1 MLVEERVKQVY
12 DKVKSLSK
20 TFNRTEEDFGKS
32 LQDERSA
39 KALYEKAKTKYGV
52 NLLDAPDVDSF
63 LDSLNT
69 KPKDVQ
75 TEVVESSVKK
85 YKLPDYNKGFEAIQD
100 TIPSMQTKA
109 PKAQISDTL
118 DMGLNKTGLDFVQS
132 DYNPVKKA
140 LGVDSVRDYMTPQ
153 EKIRKQID
161 SLGEDV
167 VMDKTI
173 ADNLHADI
181 DSELKR
187 INDAYGDFL
196 MEYESKQAS
205 MTANGSAP
213 WSPAMPAMFG
223 QRKKYAEYLDKNKA
237 LYDEIHAK
245 QKALYRQKEL
255 VDSYKELADVD
266 KSIAVREQ
274 LSSMVSNGEI
284 SENTMNVLR
293 SNIGQMYKEDHIN
306 RLVNDGSI
314 SQEVADKVLAM
325 GDWSDKATMA
335 RGFTSGRFEDIASLG
350 MNEIAR
356 NIDVINVMNRIKR
369 GEQVSEEEKSLALIY
384 SKLSQMNTK
393 EKADKR
399 DWQYGFG
406 QMMQKSLMF
415 VAEMALTGGVSSS
428 TKTLG
433 AKGFKSIIDNLASS
447 GAKHITAKAMGE
459 AAKQTIKLAG
469 KGFMRQAKLS
479 AITPTTY
486 VDFTGRLANRHFET
500 NDKLTVGDY
509 AKNMYLSWASTTAER
524 YSETLFNIF
533 DDIPLAT
540 ILTKGKATKGLLTHM
555 IPALGQITGN
565 DKFQYLT
572 DMMKAVGVH
581 PNIINEIGSE
591 VTSVLMESGLT
602 LDKEKLQEL
611 SWGFVGQV
619 ALQSIIMSGMGSLTR
634 YTVGGASAAFA
645 NKEAQRAFDRSMEI
659 FGQMPFSNN
668 NLNALKDELMNAIS
682 NERYIQDGKSS
693 DRTVADILNEMDT
706 IVREGSYNKQ
716 DRAILGFASNA
727 AKNGAYRYGQMQAV
741 KSYVESKIGEFEHED
756 GNVYEVTDSQGNT
769 YFMLDNTED
778 VVVLR
783 NKVTGE
789 KLTKPKSYFQEGS
802 ITQTNG
808 TDWAINTLLTGV
820 DAWNTQA
827 LQEQIQQRQDDGTA
841 TYIMLSG
848 QRLPVVRYDAKSGNY
863 IVANPADGTEM
874 PINPNDK
881 DVIPLYPE
889 NTEGGQPQADMTDNA
904 GVPLEVEQE
913 SEVEQDDTDN
923 IDNIDNT
930 EQEQVEELKYSED
943 GEPIW
948 QSASVERG
956 KQEIDSAFDAEEA
969 ISYVNDKVKE
979 AKKALEKANNK
990 KAHSTNL
997 TERKAENERIKAE
1010 KEDAQKALDYW
1021 NQMKSL
1027 YEAVAK
1033 EEAPQQQDTLNVVDD
1048 SRDTPADARARG
1060 FKMINGIRYDRQTE
1074 MKSAKYGND
1083 KEVKFADKVFAK
1095 AKIAVV
1101 EASEAQ
1107 PSHMG
1112 GQENPLHFMPEAQPK
1127 ARVDAVSVKREDDI
1141 ARNMNPQEI
1150 TGGATAYTG
1159 SPSLNQVGEA
1169 IQGNSRLAALKRMY
1183 EQYPEKAKEYKQY
1196 LIDHAAEWGLNPQD
1210 IASMQAPILV
1220 NVLDVTEQ
1228 QAIELG
1234 QKTAQDIESGG
1245 KQAIAPQNVAQQLGK
1260 DMKTFA
1266 GILLRTDDED
1276 VALDDV
1282 VNANGYNA
1290 LKYLTQKKVITETQ
1304 LQTALDEKGN
1314 ITPEARQALKD
1325 ILSQIIFKDGNKNI
1339 RAQFAKLPKTAQ
1351 KALLQTI
1358 ARELDSA
1365 EGEGILKDI
1374 QEAIEVYNNLLND
1387 KDFVEA
1393 KGVDAVQ
1400 NAVNL
1405 WAKQIQMDF
1414 TEGNFV
1420 PEDRYSNFAIALAV
1434 SFKVD
1439 KMKEQA
1445 AKLNQLY
1452 DYLQQEGGDIF
1463 NPAVKLS
1470 KEEAVKE
1477 VYGVELNNKK
1487 QDETNEQSG
1496 DSISIDANQESGNG
1510 RPTSTEGVTDVGQSE
1525 QDLGQTDSQ
1534 GAVGD
1539 SQTRVSEKKR
1549 TRVTGPLS
1557 EEEYKE
1563 YQSKLDEIDAQIE
1576 KADTPNQALID
1587 ERSRL
1592 FYNFLR
1598 RITNESFSVVSENDF
1613 REIMEDYG
1621 ISQEDINYIAE
1632 KYHDPEIASA
1642 GIYAEGQIFFFTENI
1657 KSIEDLRLTLV
1668 HERQHRLTLENW
1680 NYYYN
1685 EVTSRVDSVDELKSN
1700 LVALSGINEYN
1711 NRTKDDMDELV
1722 GEFIS
1727 YAMMYVYTGKKYPN
1741 RFKELGL
1748 NEKLINFIKEI
1759 DYEQRGYEGR
1769 VRINQG
1775 VRNQEWY
1782 SDLFRSRRGSAQE
1795 DIDDENI
1802 AGAIQQNERDTPP
1815 GYSNVDEQGDRTS
1828 STSGEG
1834 TQRAESSKQ
1843 IEITEELIDSL
1854 PVDDLVK
1861 LYAKQYLNGKQNTV
1875 TRSAYQ
1881 TIKDYVQNES
1891 RVGTGYSSNADTA
1904 QLGSRTD
1911 DATVQS
1917 MGTDG
1922 EQSGPVDRG
1931 QSNGVV
1937 STERPSGEDSQGS
1950 LFSVPGEESNNGVE
1964 QEASNDSDISSD
1976 NSRGSSRGR
1985 RKGSDVRKSGRST
1998 SGSRVSADVGRG
2010 DSASQQSIDDKIKSA
2025 DDLISD
2031 ALAEIED
2038 ILKNSANTVGAL
2050 GNAEMFKLIPAT
2062 AKLGY
2067 ALTKKGFY
2075 TFQKWFA
2082 QMQKHIGPL
2091 LQKHLTVE
2099 EVDEFIRDMW
2109 DTDFPFNGETHT
2121 VSEWASMVEQEELRK
2136 MVRMSLEEKIAL
2148 QKSKENVE
2156 TIVEDLDNIRESLPF
2171 LLPQQQE
2178 DVLKAETQFF
2188 SQSHKSRK
2196 YGNGKGIMFTNG
2208 TGTGKTYTGLGI
2220 VKRFVK
2226 QGKGRIL
2233 IVTAQDKKIK
2243 DWIRDASNLGIEATQ
2258 LKDTKDKGKGVVV
2271 TQFAN
2276 MYQNR
2281 ALLEEEWDLIV
2292 YDESHK
2298 LMESK
2303 DGRLTARAVMHHMLS
2318 NRDIEQAVRRH
2329 LRDHEL
2335 FKKEYELRDE
2345 LEYLN
2350 ELYGKNL
2357 KELSQEDRDNFDK
2370 LGGIDG
2376 IKRRI
2381 DSINSELDTIKV
2393 QQDNLVKQTLKD
2405 ENALEKAKK
2414 SVDNT
2419 KVVFLSASPFNT
2431 AKNLD
2436 YVESY
2441 IFSYNPEASNEFDGE
2456 RLPSEL
2462 REGDRNNFVLEKFPS
2477 SHFKLG
2483 NGSVQMRSEQ
2493 QITNPE
2499 QSSQEEVDFS
2509 ESLQDLGTLSG
2520 RTLDS
2525 EWDYSRQFPRFNF
2538 SQAETFNRMYDALQR
2553 GKYAPLM
2560 QYFKIFTEYN
2570 LYTEYFEAIKTSL
2583 SLDRIRQH
2591 VELGRK
2597 VVVFHRRRSN
2607 STKGGFVGTP
2617 VNDSIAEAQ
2626 IQEQDHRKLM
2636 EEFEIEFADYLAWE
2650 KEANLDFANYQ
2661 ITEAFATDE
2670 EKAQYQEDL
2679 KKWRKKVE
2687 EAKLKGT
2694 KKVPDRPTMKTKTVV
2709 TFNGSLNEKEK
2720 RENADAFNNPNSD
2733 AKVIVVQ
2740 VASGKEGV
2748 DLHDTTGKFQRA
2760 EINLYLPESPIEF
2773 IQAEGRIY
2781 RIGNKSNAI
2790 FEYPLLGID
2799 LELAAFAMKIN
2810 GRAQTSENLALGK
2823 QSRGLRDSIS
2833 RAALSSR
2840 PIPVSNQQ
2848 GIGGKQLDSKQEQ
2861 KKEDFDD
2868 AIRNY
2873 DEWRDKQSDILEEK
2887 QVPDPIGERMTV
2899 WAMPEGGDTVLVPFA
2914 GEGSVARYVD
2924 TKARLVAYEPSM
2936 AKYSRLAMLCGGSG
2950 RKIENKEY
2958 LGEERYYNDNIL
2970 YFKPYGD
2977 PKVEVNGI
2985 SHAIYRLSDSGR
2997 MIVLTTSGDMLRERL
3012 ANKYSFD
3019 ESIITRAQIKLPT
3032 SVMGINKNNLEIIVI
3047 DKLADKELQNQAKGD
3062 TLQLDFSNITNET
3075 ELWEALR
3082 GVQMPERIID
3092 NVAKTRKRA
3101 EKALDNYIA
3110 SSPLVK
3116 KRTEYSA
3123 NGKNKLVPKIYKSNF
3138 ECSFEMKVEGYNAFR
3153 YANFTKGNPKY
3164 SPRNVEALARA
3175 WDSRQEAIK
3184 NLEKNT
3190 DKYSIERV
3198 EAYKTMCN
3206 FIEALLDKTPPQLRN
3221 LARGISENVV
3231 TGQIDVPTLKDTIKG
3246 MLGGNAA
3253 LERLNDRVMKVAE
3266 AFGLEVEIVS
3276 ENHPKFSGK
3285 SRGVQGFYSL
3295 NDNKIWI
3302 KEEYINS
3309 VRVSDEKKAE
3319 VLLHEAIHAVTSHAL
3334 SAYQNGLINEN
3345 SPLYKA
3351 CNDIAEV
3358 YEAIKDDP
3366 TFVSLIKGKDGIDAA
3381 NNEYGL
3387 SDVHEMM
3394 AELAN
3399 PAFRAALK
3407 AKKLWRQ
3414 VINGIKRILGIQIP
3428 GVESEQTDAL
3438 NVLENA
3444 LEVLLDNLD
3453 VNTFNRYKSA
3463 GLFSKMEFNYK
3474 TDNSANDALKLGNL
3488 TDNDGNRFYEKNGS
3502 IDLWDISRL
3511 LKEARRQIA
3520 PVRLTDR
3527 NVNHIL
3533 KSHNKEFKNNI
3544 QNVLNFIDDVFKN
3557 ATVMHRARAGAM
3569 YVVVENPKTDKAA
3582 IIKLYP
3588 SEYGDY
3594 YNVETAGYYRKSM
3607 LDKKDEIARLSEPEL
3622 SDSVTN
3628 ASKPQQPQINGEEA
3642 LNTKAAITSYDKG
3655 SNNSDN
3661 TIDDSQKSSK
3671 LYRQSST
3678 PLETRQHSEEVMR
3691 EKIDGMADVFG
3702 VTPEYIYDE
3711 KNTNQKGWYEPAT
3724 GKVVVNLAAHATIDD
3739 ARQTYLHEVVGHF
3752 GLRGLLKDKFEQV
3765 MEQVFNSL
3773 PKEVQD
3779 KYLSKYGSKDIAA
3792 EEYLSQMAEMD
3803 IEPNLIAKLIGFV
3816 REALRA
3822 MGVNLNNYSNADMQY
3837 LLWRSKNNLK
3847 ANPGY
3852 IEVAKWG
3859 AKDLEIRRRIYG
3871 KPKGY
3876 QTNDIKMTR
3885 WERLLYERQDLM
3897 RPVKK
3902 IVDEMINRGG
3912 AVKESSDV
3920 LSQGFLSTSRA
3931 GSEVEDFDLNKLAP
3945 MARAFGKAINTIAN
3959 KFNISS
3965 ETAQKQV
3972 YDYLFARHAPERNK
3986 QICLGEIINAA
3997 KKAIKPDKAN
4007 LVNAEFLK
4015 ELERLA
4021 GLIYDNQFANGKNM
4035 INPQNVTAEQ
4045 AKLLITL
4052 AGVMSKEVNTIANF
4066 YTKDANGKKVYIGN
4080 NRSGMN
4086 DVEAATIIN
4095 KLYDADTKAV
4105 FDELSARVKECT
4117 DFTLDKWLEYELI
4130 SQEEYDTYKKQYKY
4144 YIPLRGWEEKGEDI
4158 DYSAIPAKQR
4168 TSSGLLNLNRRAEGR
4183 WSRAENPISYI
4194 QSMAISAC
4202 VTGNRNLIR
4211 RKAFNLILE
4220 NHGNIGDLAS
4230 FKYWYEVK
4238 DEDGNVVEYTPVAPS
4253 QDMFDKGLVKRI
4265 PDMDYLWH
4273 KTKDEKL
4280 LHEIVVMI
4288 DGKKHS
4294 FFLHG
4299 EIGAFAA
4306 TSINGN
4312 IQDTRSEI
4320 TRLISKGTRIIS
4332 ANLTGRNIYFIFK
4345 NMIRDI
4351 GFGNF
4356 AYFIESGL
4364 HKTLKMNGNYL
4375 SAMRIAA
4382 LDAAHADVSKMK
4394 PEVKADY
4401 DLYQEYKLN
4410 GGQTGYIQL
4419 REIDKLTK
4427 DFDKLLNKVSGNTGT
4442 LENSAEFVL
4451 NTLNILGKAS
4461 ENAMRFAVYK
4471 TERQMGASPREA
4483 AIRAKEIT
4491 VNFNKAGAKKGLSS
4505 IYAFFNPAVQG
4516 AYRYAKLFKEYPQR
4530 ALATT
4535 FALMAMKFGLNCICE
4550 ALLGGDDDENKGET
4564 AYDRLS
4570 DYVKAT
4576 NWVIPLNWLP
4586 GERNDD
4592 EFLCIPLPQSVRAST
4607 YFSDCMTEVMFG
4619 RKSIGEAFGDFAL
4632 FGAGEFVPFDID
4644 AFDFSGQKPVGSLIQ
4659 MITPT
4664 VARPIIEAYVVNR
4677 DFMGNPVSKEPYLRD
4692 QNIAP
4697 QSEMAFNSTS
4707 KFFVGV
4713 SEVLN
4718 KIAGGNKTI
4727 SAGVKI
4733 AENGQVEESGLRM
4746 FMDINPARIQH
4757 VLKGWFGGMVEPLF
4771 DTYDIMTSAL
4781 DENKDIDINTVPMI
4795 NQIVKGPTSKP
4806 GYKTYYQMRDEA
4818 ELIMK
4823 VVKMKEDNME
4833 YDEDYIDVISN
4844 KYNTE
4849 IVEVFHTYS
4858 QIINDLNK
4866 QIMSLKTNS
4875 SRLESIDDIQK
4886 LDEKRNKLILEAAK
4900 AYREIC
4906 KQRDKDN

>member
-1 MLVEERVKQVY
+1 MDIIY
-12 DKVKSLSK
+12 DKNKAKQLYDQIGSNIKS
-20 TFNRTEEDFGKS
+20 TED
-32 LQDERSA
+32 QY
-39 KALYEKAKTKYGV
+39 YEKLNNPSEARKLYRIFSDNRGIK
-52 NLLDAPDVDSF
+52 LLDAPDEDSF
-63 LDSLNT
+63 
-69 KPKDVQ
+69 
-75 TEVVESSVKK
+75 
-85 YKLPDYNKGFEAIQD
+85 
-100 TIPSMQTKA
+100 M
-109 PKAQISDTL
+109 
-118 DMGLNKTGLDFVQS
+118 
-132 DYNPVKKA
+132 
-140 LGVDSVRDYMTPQ
+140 
-153 EKIRKQID
+153 D
-161 SLGEDV
+161 SLGFNKPMEVKPETKQEVNQDNPKFTLDANREAAFRDTVSIAKDSSIPVGNVSDIARVLPEKPAEQIINEHTPQQRLEAEGKQIGED
-167 VMDKTI
+167 KI
-173 ADNLHADI
+173 ADSVLSDNLL
-181 DSELKR
+181 SESDEKLAQWHKD
-187 INDAYGDFL
+187 NDAFIT
-196 MEYESKQAS
+196 EYENRMNSIAS
-205 MTANGSAP
+205 NTDAHNLYSESFSPLQFLFKKNNKKDEEFINANSA
-213 WSPAMPAMFG
+213 
-223 QRKKYAEYLDKNKA
+223 K
-237 LYDEIHAK
+237 YDELIRQRDAIRLTKETAETMK
-245 QKALYRQKEL
+245 QY
-255 VDSYKELADVD
+255 ADFDRSV
-266 KSIAVREQ
+266 AVGEQ
-274 LSSMVSNGEI
+274 LSSYVDNGLLNESDMKELRNI
-284 SENTMNVLR
+284 SDETERKEALTK
-293 SNIGQMYKEDHIN
+293 MYN
-306 RLVNDGSI
+306 QGSI
-314 SQEVADKVLAM
+314 SEDTFNKILDL
-325 GDWSDKATMA
+325 GDTSDKSGLWYGMFKTGKIEDFATLGLTELA
-335 RGFTSGRFEDIASLG
+335 RNVDILDIAKRYNNGLP
-350 MNEIAR
+350 
-356 NIDVINVMNRIKR
+356 IN
-369 GEQVSEEEKSLALIY
+369 EEEKTLLGVY
-384 SKLSQMNTK
+384 GKLMELQ
-393 EKADKR
+393 DR
-399 DWQYGFG
+399 DRSFGFG
-406 QMMQKSLMF
+406 AGMVMQSGAQFALESL
-415 VAEMALTGGVSSS
+415 LTGGVGASA
-428 TKTLG
+428 TNVLGKNVGKGLLKKLG
-433 AKGFKSIIDNLASS
+433 ANAI
-447 GAKHITAKAMGE
+447 
-459 AAKQTIKLAG
+459 
-469 KGFMRQAKLS
+469 RQATL
-479 AITPTTY
+479 TP
-486 VDFTGRLANRHFET
+486 
-500 NDKLTVGDY
+500 LTPMMYNDY
-509 AKNMYLSWASTTAER
+509 AERMTGMYMTDSNVTADEKRKALWKSYIGTFSER
-524 YSETLFNIF
+524 FSETLGTIVGEQKLFNGLINNKF
-533 DDIPLAT
+533 TRKHFAKAFETMAKIADNPAYKATADILKAGGVTDIPGEFASEYS
-540 ILTKGKATKGLLTHM
+540 G
-555 IPALGQITGN
+555 
-565 DKFQYLT
+565 
-572 DMMKAVGVH
+572 
-581 PNIINEIGSE
+581 NIINSIF
-591 VTSVLMESGLT
+591 T
-602 LDKEKLQEL
+602 LDVEPLAEL
-611 SWGFVGQV
+611 FNPEFFGQV
-619 ALQSIIMSGMGSLTR
+619 ALQSVMMGGMGNVLSFTA
-634 YTVGGASAAFA
+634 GAGAAA
-645 NKEAQRAFDRSMEI
+645 LENRKTNKEFKQGIDNSVNHKFDNESLE
-659 FGQMPFSNN
+659 S
-668 NLNALKDELMNAIS
+668 LKTELIDAIS
-682 NERYIQDGKSS
+682 NNDFIGEDGTLESGQVSNLLAMIKAEYANS
-693 DRTVADILNEMDT
+693 DVSQADKDAMIALDNA
-706 IVREGSYNKQ
+706 VRMSTYK
-716 DRAILGFASNA
+716 
-727 AKNGAYRYGQMQAV
+727 YGQDQAIMAM
-741 KSYVESKIGEFEHED
+741 VEDRVGEYLHDDGMVHEVSD
-756 GNVYEVTDSQGNT
+756 TQGNN
-769 YFMLDNTED
+769 YFILAESEGAITAI
-778 VVVLR
+778 
-783 NKVTGE
+783 NKATRE
-789 KLTKPKSYFQEGS
+789 KKSFSKSMFPEES
-802 ITQTNG
+802 ITKTNG
-808 TDWAINTLLTGV
+808 SDWAINTFISNIDRWNQEDYVSSTSQDVFKPADKIDIDGV
-820 DAWNTQA
+820 LFDVVDYNKDTNKYTVVDENGNRSEIDPNEEGVTPIYTESKPSAENTNTEDIQSNTADEETADLSEGNTQNT
-827 LQEQIQQRQDDGTA
+827 QEVD
-841 TYIMLSG
+841 
-848 QRLPVVRYDAKSGNY
+848 
-863 IVANPADGTEM
+863 
-874 PINPNDK
+874 
-881 DVIPLYPE
+881 
-889 NTEGGQPQADMTDNA
+889 EGLKVD
-904 GVPLEVEQE
+904 
-913 SEVEQDDTDN
+913 
-923 IDNIDNT
+923 T
-930 EQEQVEELKYSED
+930 EQGNQQSED
-943 GEPIW
+943 DIEYDETGDPVWSKI
-948 QSASVERG
+948 SVERA
-956 KQEIDSAFDAEEA
+956 KQEIDSVFEEDEA
-969 ISYVNDKVKE
+969 KALVADKIKE
-979 AKKALEKANNK
+979 AEKAVKKASARKPKA
-990 KAHSTNL
+990 TNIKG
-997 TERKAENERIKAE
+997 RKAELEQIKAE
-1010 KEDAQKALDYW
+1010 KEASQANLDYW
-1021 NQMKSL
+1021 NSVAQL
-1027 YEAVAK
+1027 YAV
-1033 EEAPQQQDTLNVVDD
+1033 QQPTQGEIFEQSQEDTPVVDD
-1048 SRDTPADARARG
+1048 SRDNPADARARG
-1060 FKMINGIRYDRQTE
+1060 FKMINGVRYDRQTE
-1074 MKSAKYGND
+1074 LKTAKYGDNV
-1083 KEVKFADKVFAK
+1083 ETKFAKGITAK
-1095 AKIAVV
+1095 GKRAVI
-1101 EASEAQ
+1101 EAIEAQ
-1107 PSHMG
+1107 PSHIAG
-1112 GQENPLHFMPEAQPK
+1112 TRNPLHFTPEMQPK
-1127 ARVDAVSVKREDDI
+1127 DRTDKVSIMRADEI
-1141 ARNMNPQEI
+1141 ARNVNPQEI
-1150 TGGATAYTG
+1150 TGGVTAYTG
-1159 SPSLNQVGEA
+1159 SPSVNKVGEG
-1169 IQGNSRLAALKRMY
+1169 IQGNNRLDALKRMY
-1183 EQYPEKAKEYKQY
+1183 ELYPEKAAEYKQY
-1196 LIDHAAEWGLNPQD
+1196 LVDHAAEWGLNPQD
-1210 IASMQAPILV
+1210 IASMNSPILV
-1220 NVLDVTEQ
+1220 NVLDVTDEE
-1228 QAIELG
+1228 AIQLG
-1234 QKTAQDIESGG
+1234 QKTAQDTESGG
-1245 KQAIAPQNVAQQLGK
+1245 EQKISAPNVAQTLGK

-1266 GILLRTDDED
+1266 GILLRTEDED
-1276 VALDDV
+1276 IALDDV
-1282 VNANGYNA
+1282 INANGYDA
-1290 LKYLTQKKVITETQ
+1290 LKWLTQKKAITETQ

-1314 ITPEARQALKD
+1314 ITTEARQSLKD
-1325 ILSQIIFKDGNKNI
+1325 ILSQVIFQGGNNNI
-1339 RAQFAKLPKTAQ
+1339 RQQFAMLPKAAQ
-1351 KALLQTI
+1351 KGLLQTI
-1358 ARELDSA
+1358 SRELDSA

-1374 QEAIEVYNNLLND
+1374 QEAIEVYSNLLND

-1393 KGVDAVQ
+1393 KGKDAVQ

-1414 TEGNFV
+1414 TEGSFV

-1434 SFKVD
+1434 SFRNN

-1445 AKLNQLY
+1445 AMLNQLY
-1452 DYLQQEGGDIF
+1452 DLLQAEGGDIF

-1470 KEEAVKE
+1470 KEEAVKQ
-1477 VYGVELNNKK
+1477 VYGVELNKEK
-1487 QDETNEQSG
+1487 QDETNVKSG
-1496 DSISIDANQESGNG
+1496 DSISVSDSQESSDG
-1510 RPTSTEGVTDVGQSE
+1510 RQGSAVNDRNVGQSE

-1539 SQTRVSEKKR
+1539 SQTRVSEEKR

-1598 RITNESFSVVSENDF
+1598 RITNESFSVVSELDF

-1621 ISQEDINYIAE
+1621 ISQEDIDYIAE
-1632 KYHDPEIASA
+1632 KYHDPEIASS

-1802 AGAIQQNERDTPP
+1802 TGAIKQNERDTPP

-1911 DATVQS
+1911 DAAVQS

-1937 STERPSGEDSQGS
+1937 STERPSGEGSQGS

-1964 QEASNDSDISSD
+1964 QETSNDSDISSD

-1998 SGSRVSADVGRG
+1998 SSSRVSADVGRG

-2148 QKSKENVE
+2148 QKSRENVE

-2370 LGGIDG
+2370 FGGIDG

-2873 DEWRDKQSDILEEK
+2873 DEWRDKQSDILEDK

-3276 ENHPKFSGK
+3276 ENHPKFSGR

-3309 VRVSDEKKAE
+3309 VRVSNERKAE

-3334 SAYQNGLINEN
+3334 AAYQNGLINEN
-3345 SPLYKA
+3345 SPLYEA
-3351 CNDIAEV
+3351 CVDIVEV
-3358 YEAIKDDP
+3358 YEAIKEDP
-3366 TFVSLIKGKDGIDAA
+3366 IFINAIKGNTGIDAA

-3387 SDVHEMM
+3387 TDVHEMM

-3453 VNTFNRYKSA
+3453 VNTFNRYKGA
-3463 GLFSKMEFNYK
+3463 GLFSKMEFNKKSYEI
-3474 TDNSANDALKLGNL
+3474 AN
-3488 TDNDGNRFYEKNGS
+3488 EKNSGTKGLAAVVV
-3502 IDLWDISRL
+3502 I
-3511 LKEARRQIA
+3511 
-3520 PVRLTDR
+3520 
-3527 NVNHIL
+3527 
-3533 KSHNKEFKNNI
+3533 KNN
-3544 QNVLNFIDDVFKN
+3544 
-3557 ATVMHRARAGAM
+3557 T
-3569 YVVVENPKTDKAA
+3569 
-3582 IIKLYP
+3582 
-3588 SEYGDY
+3588 
-3594 YNVETAGYYRKSM
+3594 
-3607 LDKKDEIARLSEPEL
+3607 
-3622 SDSVTN
+3622 TN
-3628 ASKPQQPQINGEEA
+3628 
-3642 LNTKAAITSYDKG
+3642 
-3655 SNNSDN
+3655 
-3661 TIDDSQKSSK
+3661 SSK
-3671 LYRQSST
+3671 KTTKNLYRLADG
-3678 PLETRQHSEEVMR
+3678 PMGARQHSEDVMR
-3691 EKIDGMADVFG
+3691 ESIDKIAQDLG
-3702 VTPEYIYDE
+3702 VNAEYVSDE
-3711 KNTNQKGWYEPAT
+3711 KQLDKKGWYDPKD
-3724 GKVVVNLAAHATIDD
+3724 GKVYVNLSAHETIAD
-3739 ARQTYLHEVVGHF
+3739 AKATYLHEVAGHF
-3752 GLRGLLKDKFEQV
+3752 GLRGLLKEEFEST
-3765 MEQVFNSL
+3765 MEKVFNSL
-3773 PKEVQD
+3773 PENIQGE
-3779 KYLSKYGSKDIAA
+3779 LLNKYGDKTVAA
-3792 EEYLSQMAEMD
+3792 EEYLSSMAEND
-3803 IEPNLIAKLIGFV
+3803 IEPNLVEKVLGFI
-3816 REALRA
+3816 REALRSI
-3822 MGVNLNNYSNADMQY
+3822 GVIVDNYTNGDLEY
-3837 LLWRSKNNLK
+3837 LLWRSKNNLRNN
-3847 ANPGY
+3847 AGY
-3852 IEVAKWG
+3852 IEAAAWG
-3859 AKDLEIRRRIYG
+3859 AKDAQIRYRSIGR
-3871 KPKGY
+3871 PKGWKS
-3876 QTNDIKMTR
+3876 NNIEMDNKDK
-3885 WERLLYERQDLM
+3885 LLYAIQDRM

-3902 IVDEMINRGG
+3902 LMDEIIDRGG
-3912 AVKESSDV
+3912 QIKESSDAY
-3920 LSQGFLSTSRA
+3920 SQDFLTSSRA
-3931 GSEVEDFDLNKLAP
+3931 AAEIEDFKNTRYEPLAKA
-3945 MARAFGKAINTIAN
+3945 MADAVGVFVDKFGMTAEQARKA
-3959 KFNISS
+3959 
-3965 ETAQKQV
+3965 V
-3972 YDYLFARHAPERNK
+3972 DDYLYARHAPERNK
-3986 QICLGEIINAA
+3986 HICVNEIV
-3997 KKAIKPDKAN
+3997 DKGMDSIPMDKRH
-4007 LVNAEFLK
+4007 LVNETFVD
-4015 ELERLA
+4015 ELRRMA
-4021 GLIYDNQFANGKNM
+4021 GLLYDNQFRNGKNQ
-4035 INPQNVTAEQ
+4035 ISPNGLTAEQ
-4045 AKLLITL
+4045 SKLAIIT
-4052 AGVMSKEVNTIANF
+4052 AGVMQKKTAAISKETGIDEATGQTVVTA
-4066 YTKDANGKKVYIGN
+4066 N
-4080 NRSGMN
+4080 NRSGMS
-4086 DVEAATIIN
+4086 DTEANEILSRYYTKDSKATLN
-4095 KLYDADTKAV
+4095 EV
-4105 FDELSARVKECT
+4105 SAKVKDCT
-4117 DFTLDKWLEYELI
+4117 NFTLEKWLEYGLI
-4130 SQEEYDTYKKQYKY
+4130 SQEDFDTYQNQYEY
-4144 YIPLRGWEEKGEDI
+4144 YIPLRGWEEAEEI
-4158 DYSAIPAKQR
+4158 DYTSIPSSAFNMASEII
-4168 TSSGLLNLNRRAEGR
+4168 NLNRQAKGR
-4183 WSRAENPISYI
+4183 VDKAKDPLAYI
-4194 QSMAISAC
+4194 ASLAQSAC
-4202 VTGNRNLIR
+4202 ISGNRNLVR
-4211 RKAFNLILE
+4211 QKAFNMVVENEALIA
-4220 NHGNIGDLAS
+4220 DLAEIAVT
-4230 FKYWYEVK
+4230 YEIY
-4238 DEDGNVVEYTPVAPS
+4238 DDNGNVIGTSKVKPS
-4253 QDMFDKGLVKRI
+4253 QKLFKQGRVRVIRDK
-4265 PDMDYLWH
+4265 DYLWH
-4273 KTKDEKL
+4273 KTPSQL
-4280 LHEIVVMI
+4280 TALQVGVMI
-4288 DGKKHS
+4288 DGVRHVVTFKGG
-4294 FFLHG
+4294 LG
-4299 EIGAFAA
+4299 LGVA
-4306 TSINGN
+4306 TSINGTFNNTSN
-4312 IQDTRSEI
+4312 ILAKRIAKVTRF
-4320 TRLISKGTRIIS
+4320 ISS
-4332 ANLTGRNIYFIFK
+4332 NLTARNVYFLGK
-4345 NMIRDI
+4345 NMFRDL

-4356 AYFIESGL
+4356 AYFIENGTG
-4364 HKTLKMNGNYL
+4364 KTLKLNKYYL
-4375 SAMRIAA
+4375 SAMRTAA
-4382 LDAAHADVSKMK
+4382 MDAMGADKSTYK
-4394 PEVKADY
+4394 DSS
-4401 DLYQEYKLN
+4401 LYEEFKLN
-4410 GGQTGYIQL
+4410 GGQTGYVQMDNIDNL
-4419 REIDKLTK
+4419 SKKMNKLIDKATK
-4427 DFDKLLNKVSGNTGT
+4427 NRGTISQGFDKSWELLLTTFDVM
-4442 LENSAEFVL
+4442 
-4451 NTLNILGKAS
+4451 GKAS

-4471 TERQMGASPREA
+4471 VERESGASPREA

-4491 VNFNKAGAKKGLSS
+4491 VNFNRQGKTKVFSTV
-4505 IYAFFNPAVQG
+4505 YAFFNPAVQG
-4516 AYRYAKLFKEYPQR
+4516 AYRYAKL
-4530 ALATT
+4530 ALANPKRFVTAT
-4535 FALMAMKFGLNCICE
+4535 AALIAIKFGLGLICE
-4550 ALLGGDDDENKGET
+4550 ALSGSDDDPKGENP
-4564 AYDRLS
+4564 YNRLS

-4576 NWVIPLNWLP
+4576 NWVIPLGWMP
-4586 GERNDD
+4586 GEGNDD
-4592 EFLCIPLPQSVRAST
+4592 KFMLIPLPQSVRAST
-4607 YFSDCMTEVMFG
+4607 HIADQALDVFTD
-4619 RKSIGEAFGDFAL
+4619 RKNLGEAIRDFAL
-4632 FGAGEFVPFDID
+4632 FSVGEFIPFDID
-4644 AFDFSGQKPVGSLIQ
+4644 AIDLASDNAIGTVLQAA
-4659 MITPT
+4659 MPT
-4664 VARPIIEAYVVNR
+4664 VARPFIENAINR
-4677 DFMGNPVSKEPYLRD
+4677 DFMGNPIYKEPYTKAQDYL
-4692 QNIAP
+4692 P
-4697 QSEMAFNSTS
+4697 QHQMAFKSTNPIL
-4707 KFFVGV
+4707 VGT
-4713 SEVLN
+4713 SEFLN
-4718 KIAGGNKTI
+4718 ELAGGSDNRTARIHI
-4727 SAGVKI
+4727 S
-4733 AENGQVEESGLRM
+4733 ENGPVYDSWLGS
-4746 FMDINPARIQH
+4746 FMDINPAKIEH
-4757 VLKGWFGGMVEPLF
+4757 VLSGYFGGLFKPVVDVYSTMVGVIDE
-4771 DTYDIMTSAL
+4771 DIET
-4781 DENKDIDINTVPMI
+4781 DIESTVLI
-4795 NQIVKGPTSKP
+4795 NQFIKGPSSKP
-4806 GYKTYYQMRDEA
+4806 GYKKFYEMRDEV
-4818 ELIMK
+4818 ELINAAK
-4823 VVKMKEDNME
+4823 AANRKDGLSNDIIDSDQFNIEINELYKEASKEIKKLNEEIMQTN
-4833 YDEDYIDVISN
+4833 N
-4844 KYNTE
+4844 KE
-4849 IVEVFHTYS
+4849 E
-4858 QIINDLNK
+4858 
-4866 QIMSLKTNS
+4866 
-4875 SRLESIDDIQK
+4875 LEE
-4886 LDEKRNKLILEAAK
+4886 LEKAKDAIILEAAMK
-4900 AYREIC
+4900 YREIC
-4906 KQRDKDN
+4906 ERRDKEIKK